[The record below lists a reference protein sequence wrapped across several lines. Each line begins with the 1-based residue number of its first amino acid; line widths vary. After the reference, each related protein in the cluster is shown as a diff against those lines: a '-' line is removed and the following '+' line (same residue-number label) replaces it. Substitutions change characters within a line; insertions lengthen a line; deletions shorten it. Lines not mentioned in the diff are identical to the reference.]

1 MDAAKLRKAAV
12 LPGHDWPNE
21 EGEWIGE
28 TQHTFE
34 AEFDNLPNGGLLLP
48 AR

>member
-12 LPGHDWPNE
+12 LPGHDWSNE
-21 EGEWIGE
+21 EGERGE
-28 TQHTFE
+28 MQRTFE
-34 AEFDNLPNGGLLLP
+34 AEFDKLPNGGLLLP

>member
-1 MDAAKLRKAAV
+1 MRADAAKLRKAAV
-12 LPGHDWPNE
+12 LPGHDVPNE
-21 EGEWIGE
+21 EGG

-34 AEFDNLPNGGLLLP
+34 AEFDKLSNGGLLLP